1 MTNPGGISVTDPI
14 IEATRRVIDDIFDT
28 LRTVVDGLPAEA
40 LNWIPAGEEDTNS
53 IAVQITHGLHATRR
67 LLNFATEQPQ
77 QAPRDREAEFG
88 ASVDGPESLLRLIDE
103 VAADCTF
110 TLDNAAVADWGEM
123 RRLRSSGEE
132 LSAAFLIIHAA
143 EHLRGHADEA
153 SLTRH
158 MWMAQT

>member
-1 MTNPGGISVTDPI
+1 MTDPI
-14 IEATRRVIDDIFDT
+14 IEATRRVIGDAFDT

-40 LNWIPAGEEDTNS
+40 LNWRPAGEDDTNS

-67 LLNFATEQPQ
+67 LLNFATDHPQ

-88 ASVDGPESLLRLIDE
+88 ANVDGMESLLRLIDE
-103 VAADCTF
+103 VDADCTT
-110 TLDNAAVADWGEM
+110 TLDNADVSDWGEM
-123 RRLRSSGEE
+123 RRLRSSGGE

-158 MWMAQT
+158 LWMARQ

>member
-1 MTNPGGISVTDPI
+1 MTDPI
-14 IEATRRVIDDIFDT
+14 IEATRRVIGDIFDT

-40 LNWIPAGEEDTNS
+40 LNWRPAGEGDTNS
-53 IAVQITHGLHATRR
+53 IAVQLTHGLHATRR
-67 LLNFATEQPQ
+67 LLNFATEHPQ

-88 ASVDGPESLLRLIDE
+88 ANVDGPESLLRLIDE
-103 VAADCTF
+103 VDADCNT
-110 TLDNAAVADWGEM
+110 TLDNADMSDWGVM
-123 RRLRSSGEE
+123 RQLRSSGEE

-158 MWMAQT
+158 VWMAQA

>member
-1 MTNPGGISVTDPI
+1 MTDPI
-14 IEATRRVIDDIFDT
+14 IEATRRVIGDAFDT

-40 LNWIPAGEEDTNS
+40 LNWRPAGEDDTNS

-67 LLNFATEQPQ
+67 LLNFATDHLQ

-88 ASVDGPESLLRLIDE
+88 ANVDGMESLLRLIEE
-103 VAADCTF
+103 VDADCTN
-110 TLDNAAVADWGEM
+110 TLDNADVSDWGEM

-158 MWMAQT
+158 FWMARS

>member
-1 MTNPGGISVTDPI
+1 VTDPI
-14 IEATRRVIDDIFDT
+14 IEGTRRVIGDIFDT

-40 LNWIPAGEEDTNS
+40 LNWRPASEEDTNS
-53 IAVQITHGLHATRR
+53 IAVQLTHGLHATRR
-67 LLNFATEQPQ
+67 LLNFATEHPQ

-88 ASVDGPESLLRLIDE
+88 ANVDGPESLLRLIDE
-103 VAADCTF
+103 VDADCTT
-110 TLDNAAVADWGEM
+110 TLDNADVSDWGVM
-123 RRLRSSGEE
+123 RQLRSSGEE

-158 MWMAQT
+158 VWMAQT